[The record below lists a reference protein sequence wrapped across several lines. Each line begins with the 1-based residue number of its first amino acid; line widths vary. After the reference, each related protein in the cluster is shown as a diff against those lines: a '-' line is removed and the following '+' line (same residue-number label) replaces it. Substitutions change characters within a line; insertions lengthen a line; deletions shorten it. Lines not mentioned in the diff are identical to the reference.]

1 VHLWTGALTLESS
14 TLLRDI
20 KGHVLMQSID
30 YLFLRFKSIV
40 ASDLRTHEHEDFEIL
55 LVVVHDV
62 RHETEPSQS
71 HHLAESR

>member
-1 VHLWTGALTLESS
+1 
-14 TLLRDI
+14 
-20 KGHVLMQSID
+20 MQSID